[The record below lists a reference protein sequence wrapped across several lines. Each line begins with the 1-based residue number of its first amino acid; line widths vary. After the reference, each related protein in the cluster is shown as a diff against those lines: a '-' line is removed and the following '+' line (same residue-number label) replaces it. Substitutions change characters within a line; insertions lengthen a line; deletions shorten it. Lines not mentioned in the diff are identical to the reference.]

1 MSFRMPDWIEDQ
13 APLSHKLIRII
24 LFISSFTWA
33 VNPIQDFMGDSTPLE
48 KVATRMIP
56 LILVAGYCLQAKN
69 RSRLK
74 NLLHPLLLP
83 LLWYIL
89 IGTIGGFTGIQP
101 ALTVWKGTEVTIALM
116 WMAVSCY
123 DADSTR
129 REFIAIIRCTEVL
142 LLITVVL
149 AFINP
154 ALGFQRS
161 QSMIPWLKGYYP
173 IINPNALG
181 FMSVFALTRLL
192 FFPAKY
198 KFPRILLV
206 SFTLLC
212 AQSRTSYAVTGLVL
226 LLVVIQCIRN
236 KQLGR
241 VFVAM
246 SFGLFA
252 LCLGLGWFD
261 TIVTIFMRGQDAE
274 GFSTLSGRTNYW
286 DFTLDHVSWI
296 GGGLA
301 TGSRSL
307 IFLSENAFY
316 KGLVGTHNS
325 FVEALIGAGYIGAIP
340 FIIMQAW
347 FLIRQAAR
355 TFNTPNESNFLFLS
369 FGCIFF
375 ARGMTS
381 MVLAL
386 YSFDFVVFTI
396 YFAWQISSDQK
407 PAAPLPRPKPV
418 VYEKTLSEMAKAN
431 TAEAKT

>member
-1 MSFRMPDWIEDQ
+1 MSVKTPDWVEDQ
-13 APLSHKLIRII
+13 TPLSHKLIRII
-24 LFISSFTWA
+24 LFISSFTWT

-56 LILVAGYCLQAKN
+56 LILVAGYCLQGKH

-74 NLLHPLLLP
+74 NLFRPLMLP
-83 LLWYIL
+83 MIWYIL
-89 IGTIGGFTGIQP
+89 LGTLGGLTGIQP
-101 ALTVWKGTEVTIALM
+101 VLTIWKGTEVTIALM

-129 REFIAIIRCTEVL
+129 REFIALMRCTEVL
-142 LLITVVL
+142 LAITVIL
-149 AFINP
+149 AFANP

-161 QSMIPWLKGYYP
+161 ASVIPWMKGYYP

-198 KFPRILLV
+198 KIPRMMLV

-226 LLVVIQCIRN
+226 LFFVIEGIRN

-241 VFVAM
+241 VFIAM
-246 SFGLFA
+246 AFGLFA
-252 LCLGLGWFD
+252 MCLALGWFD
-261 TIVTIFMRGQDAE
+261 TIVQIFMRGQDAE
-274 GFSTLSGRTNYW
+274 GFSSLSGRTNYW
-286 DFTLDHVSWI
+286 DFTLEHVSWI

-301 TGSRSL
+301 TGARSL

-340 FIIMQAW
+340 FIAMQGW
-347 FLIRQAAR
+347 FFIRQAAR
-355 TFNTPNESNFLFLS
+355 TLTVPTESNFLFLC

-386 YSFDFVVFTI
+386 YSFDFVAFTM
-396 YFAWQISSDQK
+396 YFAWQLSTDQK
-407 PAAPLPRPKPV
+407 PAAPLPRPKPT
-418 VYEKTLSEMAKAN
+418 VYEKTLKEMEQASPSESNA
-431 TAEAKT
+431 